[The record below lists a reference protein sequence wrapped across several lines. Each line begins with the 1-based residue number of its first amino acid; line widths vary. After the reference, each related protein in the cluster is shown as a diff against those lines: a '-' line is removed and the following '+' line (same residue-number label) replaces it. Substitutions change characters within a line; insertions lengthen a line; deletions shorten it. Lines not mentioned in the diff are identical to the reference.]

1 MSKHSLCV
9 IDDDSSIRELFSE
22 ALGDQ
27 YDLETYEDGQEGME
41 ALEEELPDVLILDL
55 RLPGKGGLEIMEEVH
70 ERWPDLQVIMVTA
83 HQDVESAVQ
92 AMKYG
97 AFDYVVK
104 PFDLEEIEVVIE
116 RALENRELKQEV
128 KDLRSHFD
136 GPQAHT
142 TLVGDSEP
150 MQRVK
155 ERIEKVAATDSNVL
169 VRGESGTGKEVVA
182 NLLHSNSDRRDYPF
196 MALNCAAVPD
206 KLLESEL
213 FGYEKGA
220 FTGADTDK
228 KGKIEMAEDGTLF
241 LDEIAA
247 MPPEMQA
254 KLLRVL
260 ETKRFIPVGAEE
272 EISVDFR
279 LISATSADI
288 ESRIA
293 DEEFREDLFYRI
305 NVVTIEL
312 PPLRDRKEDIP
323 LLCDYFLEEI
333 SSKVNRD
340 IDSISDESMNL
351 LKDHDWPGN
360 VRELRNALES
370 AVVVGDSEVLRPEDF
385 DLARLPSAS
394 GSTGDVIRAG
404 MSLEDA
410 ESILVEK
417 TLEANDGNIT
427 QSAEQLGITRKTL
440 RNKKEKYGIEEDGL

>member
-1 MSKHSLCV
+1 MSKNSLFV
-9 IDDDSSIRELFSE
+9 IDDDSSIRELFAE
-22 ALGDQ
+22 ALGDD
-27 YDLETYEDGQEGME
+27 YDLATYEDGQEGME

-136 GPQAHT
+136 GQHVHT
-142 TLVGDSEP
+142 TLVGESEP

-155 ERIEKVAATDSNVL
+155 DRIEKVAATDSNVL

-182 NLLHSNSDRRDYPF
+182 NLLHSKSDRRDYPF

-228 KGKIEMAEDGTLF
+228 RGKIEMAEDGTLF

-272 EISVDFR
+272 EVSVDFR

-288 ESRIA
+288 ENRIA

-305 NVVTIEL
+305 NVVTIDL
-312 PPLRDRKEDIP
+312 PLLRDRKEDIP
-323 LLCDYFLEEI
+323 LLCDYFLDEI
-333 SSKVNRD
+333 SRKVNRD
-340 IDSISDESMNL
+340 IDEISEESMEL

-370 AVVVGDSEVLRPEDF
+370 AVVVGESDTLRPEDF
-385 DLARLPSAS
+385 NLARLPAAS
-394 GSTGDVIRAG
+394 GGNGDVIQPG
-404 MSLEDA
+404 MSLEDV

-440 RNKKEKYGIEEDGL
+440 RNKKEKYGVDEDES